1 MNREAVE
8 RVRNRYPVGTRIMLD
23 HMDDIQAVTAGT
35 KGTVDHVD
43 DMGTIHMKW
52 DNGSSL
58 GLCPDTDRFHVVGKD
73 GE

>member
-8 RVRNRYPVGTRIMLD
+8 RLRNRYPVGTRIMLD
-23 HMDDIQAVTAGT
+23 HMEDIQAVPAGT

-43 DMGTIHMKW
+43 DIGTIHMKW

-58 GLCPDTDRFHVVGKD
+58 NVVY
-73 GE
+73 GEDKCRKITEE